1 MSDPNLRSSR
11 LLKTDYTTPITKR
24 ALETRIDCKKDQN
37 CIESEDDD
45 WFLLYRYKYWLL
57 MLLVTVIEAMTS
69 DNGEFCTVY
78 FFERSVK
85 KKRTS
90 FSVRG
95 LKIMRAAAPLQKK
108 F

>member
-1 MSDPNLRSSR
+1 
-11 LLKTDYTTPITKR
+11 
-24 ALETRIDCKKDQN
+24 
-37 CIESEDDD
+37 
-45 WFLLYRYKYWLL
+45 